1 MILNN
6 NRLEYIRP
14 AWLEIDLDG
23 LASNVQVVKSKIGS
37 GVKIC
42 ASLKA
47 NAYGHGTLAV
57 AQTFREC
64 GVERFSVAIPDEGIA
79 LRKAGFTNPIL
90 VLGYSE
96 PERAAQIVEY
106 DLEQTV
112 FDMDMAKALSA
123 AAVKCGKKAGI
134 HIKFD
139 SGMGRLGYSYFVG
152 TQQLVSEITEIA
164 GLPGIELV
172 GIFTHFA
179 TADEADQAYTNL
191 QFQRYLE
198 LTGALE
204 KNGVRIPIKHCSNSS
219 AVLNYPQMNLDM
231 VRPGVLLYCMPL
243 LSEMSA
249 PSADPMPIP
258 TPIPSSILP
267 HTEAGTKL
275 LQIMSLKARVSRV
288 EKLKPGMS
296 VSYGRAFI
304 AQRPT
309 VIAALPLGYGDGL
322 NRLLSCGNGEVL
334 IHGKRAPVAGRI
346 CMDQCMVDVTD
357 IDGVQKGDEAVLLG
371 RQGGEYIDVDEM
383 ARKLGTI
390 NYEVTSSLTRRLP
403 RVYRKNGSIQWILN
417 DYDL

>member
-79 LRKAGFTNPIL
+79 LRNAGFTNPIL

-139 SGMGRLGYSYFVG
+139 SGMGRLGYSYFIG
-152 TQQLVSEITEIA
+152 TKQLVSEITEIA
-164 GLPGIELV
+164 CLPGIELV

-179 TADEADQAYTNL
+179 TADEADQEYTNL
-191 QFQRYLE
+191 QFQRYRE

-231 VRPGVLLYCMPL
+231 VRPGVVLYCMPL

-249 PSADPMPIP
+249 PLPESTPTPMPAD
-258 TPIPSSILP
+258 
-267 HTEAGTKL
+267 AGANL

-288 EKLKPGMS
+288 EKLEPGMS
-296 VSYGRAFI
+296 VSYGRAFV

-334 IHGKRAPVAGRI
+334 IHGKRAAVAGRI

-371 RQGGEYIDVDEM
+371 RQGNACIDVDEM

-390 NYEVTSSLTRRLP
+390 NYEVTSSMSRRLP
-403 RVYRKNGSIQWILN
+403 RVYRKNSSIQSILN